1 MKRIIKQAI
10 VLVLIF
16 FFYGWSSAQN
26 NENQVLKTI
35 FQRKSV
41 RHFTGQK
48 VSMDTLVLLAKAGM
62 ASPTAMNQ
70 QPWEF
75 ILITRPSLLDSIQDG
90 LPYAKMLSKAGACI
104 IVCGNT
110 HKSMLGMPEDFWIQ
124 DCSAASENIL
134 LAAESMGIGAGWTSV
149 YPGKDRISHVRK
161 TLKLPDFI
169 IPLNAIS
176 VGFPSGEDKP
186 KDKFKPDNIHKNGW
200 K

>member
-176 VGFPSGEDKP
+176 VGFPSGEDKS